1 MSPVSGT
8 MPISCCGCTGVMSMT
23 SSWHHARSV
32 VNRCS
37 VEQKRPGR
45 RSEPTARP
53 SSIADTFPPSSRE
66 RLPRDGIT
74 VYPFDRSYDWYTLPA
89 DERQALLAEYGALGS
104 EFGSVLTNTV
114 AGFGLGDYEWILP
127 LESDRLTDIVDLVR
141 TLRETRA
148 RLHLRNEVPFFTGR
162 RIGPEGIAEVL
173 GESAS
178 VASS

>member
-1 MSPVSGT
+1 MSTP
-8 MPISCCGCTGVMSMT
+8 

-32 VNRCS
+32 SNR
-37 VEQKRPGR
+37 RPAWQTR
-45 RSEPTARP
+45 PRQWSEPPARA

-127 LESDRLTDIVDLVR
+127 
-141 TLRETRA
+141 
-148 RLHLRNEVPFFTGR
+148 
-162 RIGPEGIAEVL
+162 
-173 GESAS
+173 
-178 VASS
+178 